1 VSQLLDPGIAV
12 LMGIEARLDQAQG
25 EGREGEHLA
34 AASDCLG
41 FEAVERHNVVDQ
53 AHLESLLGVVLAA
66 QQPELLG
73 LLGADQVSQ
82 EGDAEATVPRADPR
96 AGLPE
101 AGVVGGNREV
111 AADMEDVATADGIT
125 GHHRHHRLWQ
135 PPHLHLQVRDVEA
148 AQGSALGDVPGVAAN
163 LLVAAGAKRLL
174 SLASQDHH
182 TDLGVLASQL
192 ERGGDLDQCLGS
204 EGVEDLRPVDADLG
218 DPVAHLVV
226 DVGVLGGAPPLD
238 RCVQGLFGRGFLVA
252 FGHDGH
258 DIPPMKL
265 DDWLAQRSQSCPE
278 RPALVADG
286 SAVTYAELEAEA
298 TWVARRLIAH
308 GVRRGSTVAM
318 TMHPRR
324 EQVVMVHALMKAGA
338 VLLPLS
344 PRLSA
349 VERAAVIAAEEPAV
363 DLDDAGELTQTEADL
378 PLLGEHDMDDIASRV
393 MTSGSSGTPNPVGLT
408 YGNFLW
414 SAVAS
419 AFNIGVEPEDRWLC
433 CLPLSHV
440 SGLSIVMRSVIYGTT
455 ALLHDGFDV
464 DRVVESLDRGEVT
477 VVSLVT
483 TMLTRLLEAGADLS
497 GPRAILVGGGPV
509 PEDPLEEALGR
520 GATVVQ
526 TYGLT
531 ETCSQVTTLA
541 PADARRKLGSAGRP
555 LLTTHLR
562 IQEGE
567 ILVQGPTVAPGRAD
581 ADGWL
586 HTGDLGRIDEEG
598 FLYVDDR
605 IDDMIVSGGENVIPA
620 EVEKVLL
627 RHPEVADAAVVG
639 RDDPE
644 WQQAVTAIV
653 VLQEGS
659 EVSPDELRRHCAE
672 SLAGFKVPKRVELA
686 AALPRTPSGKL
697 MRRALR

>member
-1 VSQLLDPGIAV
+1 
-12 LMGIEARLDQAQG
+12 
-25 EGREGEHLA
+25 
-34 AASDCLG
+34 
-41 FEAVERHNVVDQ
+41 
-53 AHLESLLGVVLAA
+53 
-66 QQPELLG
+66 
-73 LLGADQVSQ
+73 
-82 EGDAEATVPRADPR
+82 
-96 AGLPE
+96 
-101 AGVVGGNREV
+101 
-111 AADMEDVATADGIT
+111 
-125 GHHRHHRLWQ
+125 
-135 PPHLHLQVRDVEA
+135 
-148 AQGSALGDVPGVAAN
+148 
-163 LLVAAGAKRLL
+163 
-174 SLASQDHH
+174 
-182 TDLGVLASQL
+182 
-192 ERGGDLDQCLGS
+192 
-204 EGVEDLRPVDADLG
+204 
-218 DPVAHLVV
+218 
-226 DVGVLGGAPPLD
+226 
-238 RCVQGLFGRGFLVA
+238 
-252 FGHDGH
+252 
-258 DIPPMKL
+258 MKL

-278 RPALVADG
+278 RTALVADG
-286 SAVTYAELEAEA
+286 SEVTYAELEAEA

-344 PRLSA
+344 PRLSSQ
-349 VERAAVIAAEEPAV
+349 ERSAVIAAEEPAV

-378 PLLGEHDMDDIASRV
+378 PLLGEHDMDDIAGRV
-393 MTSGSSGTPNPVGLT
+393 LTSGSTGSPEPIGLT

-419 AFNIGVEPEDRWLC
+419 AFNIGVNPEDRWLC

-440 SGLSIVMRSVIYGTT
+440 SGLSIVMRSVIYGT
-455 ALLHDGFDV
+455 AAQIHDGFDV
-464 DRVVESLDRGEVT
+464 DRVAETLDRGEVS

-483 TMLTRLLEAGADLS
+483 TMLARLLDAGADLS

-562 IQEGE
+562 IQDGE

-586 HTGDLGRIDEEG
+586 HTGDLGSIDEEG
-598 FLYVDDR
+598 FLYVEDR

-653 VLQEGS
+653 VLQDGS
-659 EVSPDELRRHCAE
+659 TVSPDELRRHCAE
-672 SLAGFKVPKRVELA
+672 SLPGFKVPKRVELA

>member
-1 VSQLLDPGIAV
+1 
-12 LMGIEARLDQAQG
+12 
-25 EGREGEHLA
+25 
-34 AASDCLG
+34 
-41 FEAVERHNVVDQ
+41 
-53 AHLESLLGVVLAA
+53 
-66 QQPELLG
+66 
-73 LLGADQVSQ
+73 
-82 EGDAEATVPRADPR
+82 
-96 AGLPE
+96 
-101 AGVVGGNREV
+101 
-111 AADMEDVATADGIT
+111 
-125 GHHRHHRLWQ
+125 
-135 PPHLHLQVRDVEA
+135 
-148 AQGSALGDVPGVAAN
+148 
-163 LLVAAGAKRLL
+163 
-174 SLASQDHH
+174 
-182 TDLGVLASQL
+182 
-192 ERGGDLDQCLGS
+192 
-204 EGVEDLRPVDADLG
+204 
-218 DPVAHLVV
+218 
-226 DVGVLGGAPPLD
+226 
-238 RCVQGLFGRGFLVA
+238 
-252 FGHDGH
+252 
-258 DIPPMKL
+258 MKL

-278 RPALVADG
+278 RTALVADG
-286 SAVTYAELEAEA
+286 SEVTYAELEAEA

-318 TMHPRR
+318 TMHPQR
-324 EQVVMVHALMKAGA
+324 EQVVMVHALMKVGA
-338 VLLPLS
+338 VLLPLG

-349 VERAAVIAAEEPAV
+349 EERAAVVAAEEPAV

-378 PLLGEHDMDDIASRV
+378 PLLGEHDMEDIASHV
-393 MTSGSSGTPNPVGLT
+393 MTSGSTGAPNPVGLT

-433 CLPLSHV
+433 CLPLSHI
-440 SGLSIVMRSVIYGTT
+440 SGLGIVMRSVIYGTT
-455 ALLHDGFDV
+455 AVVHDGFDV
-464 DRVVESLDRGEVT
+464 DRVAEALERDELT

-497 GPRAILVGGGPV
+497 GPRAVLVGGGPV

-562 IQEGE
+562 IQDGE

-598 FLYVDDR
+598 FLYVEDR
-605 IDDMIVSGGENVIPA
+605 MDDMILTGGENVVPA

-653 VLQEGS
+653 VLRDGS